1 MLEPKTPEAP
11 DNGGQQA
18 DSLVAAP
25 SDHASAP
32 EGEPRNLGQASGKS
46 LLGTSKT
53 VPSRGTPAAVA
64 AAPRHGVEILLIF
77 AMFAFQGAWP
87 VPDVNETHY
96 LGKAAHYWN
105 PRWVENDFF
114 LDSPDT
120 HHVFYFTFGWL
131 ALWLE
136 LPAMAWVGRVLT
148 WGLLAWSWQRLS
160 VAVVPHRWFSVFS
173 GALFAY
179 LVERGHMSGEWVIGG
194 VEAKG
199 FAYVLVFLGL
209 EALVRDRWNRALLC
223 FGGAACFHVLVG
235 GWAAVAAG
243 LAWIGLGRQRPSLTS
258 FWPGLLGGLVLAL
271 PGLVPSLLMNW
282 GTDPATVRAA
292 HEIYVFRRL
301 AHHLVFARFPLEMI
315 YRFLALVAA
324 FLLLARRVAVQ
335 SRQAPEPTAYFA
347 ESCGTKRLVAFV
359 LGSLV
364 IAAVGVELGMLAE
377 FDRVLAAGWLR
388 FYWFR
393 LADVVVPLGVALLAA
408 VWVGRLIEAR
418 ERQGKWIAAVL
429 GVLCVLHFGG
439 FMIERPPGTLPRGD
453 KRVRHPEWRQVCEWV
468 AQSPLIPR
476 DAVFLTP
483 LESQTFKW
491 RARRAEVVTR
501 KDIPQDARSIVEWW
515 SRLQEIHA
523 TKSCD
528 PEYQWYRSLTAR
540 GENAL
545 RRLGAKYG
553 AEYLL
558 TEANPRLALE
568 LLYANRVYAVYR
580 ISDPKQP

>member
-1 MLEPKTPEAP
+1 MPRWRSWL
-11 DNGGQQA
+11 
-18 DSLVAAP
+18 
-25 SDHASAP
+25 ASNLIHLPGKLA
-32 EGEPRNLGQASGKS
+32 GVTRDPRRLA
-46 LLGTSKT
+46 
-53 VPSRGTPAAVA
+53 
-64 AAPRHGVEILLIF
+64 EILLIF
-77 AMFAFQGAWP
+77 AVFFIQGAWP

-105 PRWVENDFF
+105 PSWIENDFF

-136 LPAMAWVGRVLT
+136 PAAMAWLGRILT
-148 WGLLAWSWQRLS
+148 WGLLAWSWRRLS
-160 VAVVPHRWFSVFS
+160 VAVVDRPWLAVFS

-235 GWAAVAAG
+235 GWAAVAAA
-243 LAWIGLGRQRPSLTS
+243 LAWIGLGRQRPSPRSL
-258 FWPGLLGGLVLAL
+258 L
-271 PGLVPSLLMNW
+271 PGLVGGLMLSLPGLLPSLLLNW

-292 HEIYVFRRL
+292 HEIYVYKRL

-315 YRFLALVAA
+315 LRFLALVGA
-324 FLLLARRVAVQ
+324 FALLARRIAVQ
-335 SRQAPEPTAYFA
+335 NREGFKAPGRSVDASGP
-347 ESCGTKRLVAFV
+347 KRLTAFV
-359 LGSLV
+359 VGSLV
-364 IAAVGVELGMLAE
+364 IAAVGVELGMWAE
-377 FDRVLAAGWLR
+377 FAPGPAAGLLR

-393 LADVVVPLGVALLAA
+393 LSDVVVPLAVALLATL
-408 VWVGRLIEAR
+408 WVSRLFGERPTQAR
-418 ERQGKWIAAVL
+418 WIAAIL
-429 GVLCVLHFGG
+429 LSISAIHLGG
-439 FMIERPPGTLPRGD
+439 FALERPPGTLPRGD
-453 KRVRHPEWRQVCEWV
+453 KRVRHPEWRLACEWI

-483 LESQTFKW
+483 MESQTFKW

-501 KDIPQDARSIVEWW
+501 KDIPQDARTIVAWW

-523 TKSCD
+523 TRSCD
-528 PEYQWYRSLTAR
+528 PEYQWYASLTAR
-540 GENAL
+540 GEAAL

-553 AEYLL
+553 ADYLL
-558 TEANPRLALE
+558 TEAKPRLALE

-580 ISDPKQP
+580 ISDRKQP